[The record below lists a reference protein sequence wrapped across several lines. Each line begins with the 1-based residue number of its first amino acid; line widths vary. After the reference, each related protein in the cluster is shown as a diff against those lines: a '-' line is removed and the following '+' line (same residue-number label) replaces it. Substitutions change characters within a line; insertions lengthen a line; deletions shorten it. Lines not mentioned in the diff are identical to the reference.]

1 MYVDVFFFFHRNFTT
16 IGMSSWQTSHTGD
29 VNVWIGTIHIDLSNA
44 LIMIACEYALFYMRS
59 LPSYN
64 TDFHTVLS
72 GSYRTWPADPHTH
85 TMCVLS
91 RHSYCKLSTHPCNT
105 ESAPGPCIY
114 NSKKY
119 IALML
124 LRRFDFYALD
134 LG

>member
-1 MYVDVFFFFHRNFTT
+1 MYVDVLFLFHRNFTT

-44 LIMIACEYALFYMRS
+44 LIMIACEYALFYMRY

-64 TDFHTVLS
+64 TDFHTVFS
-72 GSYRTWPADPHTH
+72 GSYRTWPADPRTH

-91 RHSYCKLSTHPCNT
+91 RHSYCKLSTHPCNA

-124 LRRFDFYALD
+124 LRRFDFYVLD